1 MRLCVLAIGRLK
13 DGPERDLC
21 ARYATRAVQ
30 SGRALGLSGPD
41 IAELPESKAR
51 RPEDRK
57 AEEAA
62 ALVARITPGLVL
74 VLDERGTSMDSMA
87 FAAELA
93 AARDRGM
100 ANCTLVIGGADGLDA
115 SVRALATRIVSFGA
129 LTIPHQLVRV
139 LVLEQLYRAMTIM
152 GSHPYHRNS

>member
-1 MRLCVLAIGRLK
+1 MRLCVLTIGRLK

-21 ARYATRAVQ
+21 ERYATRALQ
-30 SGRALGLSGPD
+30 SGRALGFSGPD
-41 IAELPESKAR
+41 IIELPESKAR

-57 AEEAA
+57 TEEAA
-62 ALVARITPGLVL
+62 ALVARITQGYVL
-74 VLDERGTSMDSMA
+74 VLDERGKSTDSEA

-93 AARDRGM
+93 TARDRGT
-100 ANCTLVIGGADGLDA
+100 ASCTLVIGGADGLDA
-115 SVRALATRIVSFGA
+115 SVRGLATRVVSFGA

-152 GSHPYHRNS
+152 GSHPYHRV